1 MRDDI
6 FWPNR
11 MNIVYTSHLEYRL
24 KARGI
29 SYDLPKNIF
38 RLAVEHYYDS
48 ITEHYI
54 AICQVEFEGKTREMA
69 LTYDK
74 SDDVVE
80 LITIHPI
87 RLYQKISRI
96 KSGRW
101 KKT

>member
-1 MRDDI
+1 MK
-6 FWPNR
+6 
-11 MNIVYTSHLEYRL
+11 IVYTSHLEYRL
-24 KARGI
+24 RAREI
-29 SYDLPKNIF
+29 FYDLPKDIF
-38 RLAVEHYYDS
+38 RLAREHYYDS

-54 AICQVEFEGKTREMA
+54 AIGKVKFEGKMREMA

-74 SDDVVE
+74 NDDIVE

-101 KKT
+101 KKHEQ